1 MLEQERVGT
10 THHVVTISAK
20 KGLPERVEDF
30 GVMEV
35 KDKLNTQ
42 F

>member
-10 THHVVTISAK
+10 THPVVIVSAK
-20 KGLPERVEDF
+20 KELPERVVNF
-30 GVMEV
+30 GVMRV
-35 KDKLNTQ
+35 KDQLTTQ